1 MAVFSA
7 VEITRLFDAVDNAL
21 TNDAKGAA
29 LEALGKYLFESAEGV
44 ECCGQNILEGPR
56 AQELDLAFWID
67 QRVSELYFLDAF
79 LIVECKATASRVSSR
94 EVGWFVRKLQDH
106 GAHAQPSGMRYSMTK
121 LEGVG
126 NGNNQAD
133 SSRGR
138 GDVPRSLGVHHIT
151 RRCGGKAS
159 AQDFCAGFH
168 KLALLRR
175 LESAQEIAFHVED
188 GYDLVAG
195 HNRDRYLRFHQVR
208 GLNITRVVGNVVR
221 HYYPASGSGGAA

>member
-1 MAVFSA
+1 MRRRSRVHAA
-7 VEITRLFDAVDNAL
+7 RTRRLR
-21 TNDAKGAA
+21 
-29 LEALGKYLFESAEGV
+29 
-44 ECCGQNILEGPR
+44 R
-56 AQELDLAFWID
+56 A
-67 QRVSELYFLDAF
+67 LYFAARTRKSFARRRD
-79 LIVECKATASRVSSR
+79 VSSR
-94 EVGWFVRKLQDH
+94 RARQTRRKQVRWMPQEPAARLPGSRVDSSANSK
-106 GAHAQPSGMRYSMTK
+106 GSTKNAQPSGMRYSMTK

-195 HNRDRYLRFHQVR
+195 HNRDRYLRFHQV
-208 GLNITRVVGNVVR
+208 
-221 HYYPASGSGGAA
+221 